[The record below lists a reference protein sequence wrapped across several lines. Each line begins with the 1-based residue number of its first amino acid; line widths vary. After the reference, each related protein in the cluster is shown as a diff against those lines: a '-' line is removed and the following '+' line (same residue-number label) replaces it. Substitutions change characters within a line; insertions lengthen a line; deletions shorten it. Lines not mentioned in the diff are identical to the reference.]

1 MALLTVAFIDE
12 VHHLSP
18 DDSLSFGRDAD
29 LVIDTN
35 RFLHRRLGAFR
46 HIDGT
51 WWLSNLGS
59 SLPLDII
66 DTNSP
71 SRLSL
76 APGASTPLPFVECRI
91 TFAAGQSSYE
101 LELEIEADEPALSD
115 DPGTDETGTVT
126 VTASTATLNPEQ
138 RLLLVT
144 LAERRLR
151 EGIAIELPTNR
162 EAAAKLGWTSTKF
175 NRKLDNLCIKFD
187 RLGVQGLK
195 GDLGGLANARRE
207 RLIDYVVTV
216 GIISPADLDLL
227 EAHA

>member
-1 MALLTVAFIDE
+1 MAQLTVVFIDE
-12 VHHLSP
+12 VHNLAP
-18 DDSLSFGRDAD
+18 DDSLTFGRDAD

-35 RFLHRRLGAFR
+35 RYLHRRLGAFR

-76 APGASTPLPFVECRI
+76 APGASIPLPFIECRV
-91 TFAAGQSSYE
+91 TFAAGQSTYE
-101 LELEIEADEPALSD
+101 LELEIEADEPAVALD
-115 DPGTDETGTVT
+115 VDTDETGTVT
-126 VTASTATLNPEQ
+126 VTASTATLNAEQ

-151 EGIAIELPTNR
+151 EGISIELPTNR

-175 NRKLDNLCIKFD
+175 NRKLDNLCTKFD

-207 RLIDYVVTV
+207 RLVDYVVNV
-216 GIISPADLDLL
+216 GIISATDLALL
-227 EAHA
+227 EAQP